1 MPIFGRHIK
10 RTTAVPL
17 VAKRVIEFNNARNI
31 GDTALNSAERAM
43 SESLLDGFS
52 MIRPEEFEK
61 LVNNIYY
68 TGYEKEVERAFSVI
82 ESELA
87 SELHKQLVESAKA
100 EAKDLSQQ
108 FINALTKAELPTP
121 AEITMAFSF
130 NAQSPEALKWARD
143 ESSKLV
149 TNMKKDQLAM
159 VRRVVGQSFG
169 AGDTRAGTSKNLRAI
184 LSQVSPGTDAGKLVA
199 RTLGVNA
206 NGLTVRYE
214 QALFNR
220 ATQLANTLT
229 AQGIEGTKALEKI
242 KTDTNKYAEKL
253 RRQRARTIARTET
266 MMAYNEGKQQAW
278 NQAADRGL
286 INKQTARKVWVTG
299 PMDVCPICAPL
310 NGQNQPIN
318 KPFSIRRMTPPA
330 HPNCR
335 CTMVLN
341 ASPKGRPTQGL
352 GTGTPGDPFRV
363 SVPDVPNLDDFP
375 PLPNLDAGDVVS
387 APRST
392 TPAEG
397 FSVERRVVSG
407 EDVEFHVH
415 SDGRIQ
421 VPGTDIERDPTGRW
435 FRNDKNGVREEFIPS
450 RNSAAGKIE
459 RGVKGG
465 VPTPP
470 KPVVPEPTPPIVPEP
485 VVVVP
490 EPPVK
495 PSLLD
500 RQVFDRDGKI
510 PAFRINTDGTIQLP
524 DTYHNGSPIRR
535 TADGKW
541 ERIAEP
547 NGNYYVEF
555 TPSQNSA
562 AGQLERHLKRN
573 KFKPGEE
580 FKPTGVTP
588 PKPVAPEPKPIPA
601 PEDQY
606 VPPSGEVGGFNIS
619 REGIIILENETYAGQ
634 PIMRL
639 NDGRWIRANKNTG
652 QMEEFQPLRG
662 TNAFRVEE
670 NLKQHNFKVGE
681 MFQRPDM
688 NLSNVDVPT
697 GISPTA
703 GPLSGARPDLVV
715 DIEDL
720 RADIARLPKQGRRSM
735 GSQDWV
741 GWDESPD
748 LAAAMDAIDEAGGR
762 VLKMIEDEVLKRN
775 PEVQQLLQTL
785 QTQIDELNE
794 QVQPLLLAR
803 QQALGDSWK
812 RVLKKLEDDM
822 TPAGRAIFK
831 DVEFTVLDDRASIT
845 FSPVNTSRL
854 LEAMI
859 EEGDTPTGRQ
869 IARLLRLE
877 NYERQE
883 WEQVIDN
890 ITSTKYQTTFAIY
903 TNDGLE
909 VSVRY
914 LGTLAQNDRTLRQF
928 QDVYDDANVTYQDAM
943 SKITDLHA
951 EKRKHNRVLATA
963 RREVMVDVLRASRP
977 RYGQSRVS
985 LQSYFSSINAP
996 QVVGTR
1002 RVEQALQELT
1012 ELLPAEWVEDTVRET
1027 RGMGWTLKFA
1037 PRGGNT
1043 KSRRLIELSGDRA
1056 NDGRDMGGWRS
1067 TLMHEVQHSTQDV
1080 RGVVDTEY
1088 AIFNRLGKKQGLSSS
1103 SRPQIYMKHKGKADE
1118 IAFDLGV
1125 DDLYTGRIYPWGSTE
1140 VTTRGLERLFH
1151 SDWYFLRTNGD
1162 QYLRYLLGILIGL

>member
-1 MPIFGRHIK
+1 MPIFGRHINK
-10 RTTAVPL
+10 TKAIPL
-17 VAKRVIEFNNARNI
+17 VAKRVIEFSNARNI
-31 GDTALNSAERAM
+31 RDTALNSAERAM

-68 TGYEKEVERAFSVI
+68 TGYEKEVERAFAVI

-100 EAKDLSQQ
+100 EAKELSQQ
-108 FINALTKAELPTP
+108 FISALTKAELPTP

-184 LSQVSPGTDAGKLVA
+184 LSQVSPGTDAGKLMA

-220 ATQLANTLT
+220 ATQVANTLT

-299 PMDVCPICAPL
+299 PMDVCTICAPL

-318 KPFSIRRMTPPA
+318 KPFSIKRMTPPA

-352 GTGTPGDPFRV
+352 GTGTPGDPYRV

-375 PLPNLDAGDVVS
+375 ALPNVDAGDVVS
-387 APRST
+387 APRPT
-392 TPAEG
+392 TPTEG

-407 EDVEFHVH
+407 EDIEFHVH
-415 SDGRIQ
+415 SDGRVQ

-500 RQVFDRDGKI
+500 RQEFDRDGKV

-547 NGNYYVEF
+547 NGNYYTEF

-580 FKPTGVTP
+580 FKPTGVRP
-588 PKPVAPEPKPIPA
+588 PKPVAPEPKPVV
-601 PEDQY
+601 PE
-606 VPPSGEVGGFNIS
+606 P
-619 REGIIILENETYAGQ
+619 T
-634 PIMRL
+634 
-639 NDGRWIRANKNTG
+639 
-652 QMEEFQPLRG
+652 
-662 TNAFRVEE
+662 
-670 NLKQHNFKVGE
+670 
-681 MFQRPDM
+681 
-688 NLSNVDVPT
+688 PT
-697 GISPTA
+697 GASPTA

-720 RADIARLPKQGRRSM
+720 RDDIALMSKSGARSR
-735 GSQDWV
+735 STSDWI
-741 GWDESPD
+741 GWDEHPND
-748 LAAAMDAIDEAGGR
+748 TAAMDAIDKAGGR
-762 VLKMIEDEVLKRN
+762 VLAKIEQEVRRLDPTAQDDIRAIDK
-775 PEVQQLLQTL
+775 L
-785 QTQIDELNE
+785 IDEAKYELDKLALNMTSE
-794 QVQPLLLAR
+794 YRKAWTSILDRITSDAVSHRTKALMSYVDLPAQDEIANTLLVFDKKSR
-803 QQALGDSWK
+803 QALLD
-812 RVLKKLEDDM
+812 
-822 TPAGRAIFK
+822 AI
-831 DVEFTVLDDRASIT
+831 V
-845 FSPVNTSRL
+845 
-854 LEAMI
+854 
-859 EEGDTPTGRQ
+859 EEGDTSAG
-869 IARLLRLE
+869 RLLAQLLRVDYFGGEKTWARIIDDLAGVGDIRLSSTRFDE
-877 NYERQE
+877 FAKVPELNEAIERWRQAMDARGK
-883 WEQVIDN
+883 V
-890 ITSTKYQTTFAIY
+890 
-903 TNDGLE
+903 NDKVL
-909 VSVRY
+909 
-914 LGTLAQNDRTLRQF
+914 QLR
-928 QDVYDDANVTYQDAM
+928 
-943 SKITDLHA
+943 A
-951 EKRKHNRVLATA
+951 EKGKIAKRVVDMHNAVLK
-963 RREVMVDVLRASRP
+963 DVLRASRP
-977 RYGQSRVS
+977 RYGQPRASIA
-985 LQSYFSSINAP
+985 SYFRDVKLPTGVKKKDWTDAI
-996 QVVGTR
+996 
-1002 RVEQALQELT
+1002 EELDGM
-1012 ELLPAEWVEDTVRET
+1012 LPAEWVEDTITQT
-1027 RGMGWTLKFA
+1027 RGSGWTLKFTK
-1037 PRGGNT
+1037 RGYNS
-1043 KSRRLIELSGDRA
+1043 SRERTIALSGDKTNSGKGIR
-1056 NDGRDMGGWRS
+1056 GWRS
-1067 TLMHEVQHSTQDV
+1067 TLAHEFQHSVQDV
-1080 RGVVDTEY
+1080 RGVTNSEY
-1088 AIFNRLGKKQGLSSS
+1088 LIINRLGKKRGLTSSS
-1103 SRPQIYMKHKGKADE
+1103 KPKTITKGE
-1118 IAFDLGV
+1118 VGWDLGIN
-1125 DDLYTGRIYPWGSTE
+1125 DLYTGRLYTWGSTE
-1140 VTTRGLERLFH
+1140 VTTRGVERLFYEG
-1151 SDWYFLRTNGD
+1151 WAGMRKNGD
-1162 QYLRYLLGILIGL
+1162 EYIRYLLGILVGL

>member
-1 MPIFGRHIK
+1 MPIFGRHINK
-10 RTTAVPL
+10 TKAIPL

-100 EAKDLSQQ
+100 EAKELSQQ
-108 FINALTKAELPTP
+108 FISALTKAELPTP

-149 TNMKKDQLAM
+149 TNMKKDQLAV

-169 AGDTRAGTSKNLRAI
+169 AGETRAGTSKNLRAI
-184 LSQVSPGTDAGKLVA
+184 LSQVSPGTDAGKLMA

-220 ATQLANTLT
+220 ATQVANTLT

-299 PMDVCPICAPL
+299 PMDVCTICAPL

-318 KPFSIRRMTPPA
+318 KPFSIKKMTPPA

-352 GTGTPGDPFRV
+352 GTGTPGDPYRV

-375 PLPNLDAGDVVS
+375 ALPNVDAGDVVS
-387 APRST
+387 APRPT

-407 EDVEFHVH
+407 EDIEFHVH
-415 SDGRIQ
+415 SDGRVQ

-500 RQVFDRDGKI
+500 RQEFDRDGKV
-510 PAFRINTDGTIQLP
+510 PAFRINSDGTIQLP

-547 NGNYYVEF
+547 NGNYYTEF

-580 FKPTGVTP
+580 FKPTGVRP
-588 PKPVAPEPKPIPA
+588 PKPVAPEPKPVVPEPTPIPA
-601 PEDQY
+601 PASQY
-606 VPPSGEVGGFNIS
+606 VPPSGDVVGFEIS
-619 REGIIILENETYAGQ
+619 REGIVVLEGEQYLGQ
-634 PIMRL
+634 PILRL
-639 NDGRWIRANKNTG
+639 NDGRWVRANRNTG
-652 QMEEFQPLRG
+652 MMEEFVPLRG
-662 TNAFRVEE
+662 SSAFRVEE

-688 NLSNVDVPT
+688 KLPTVQTPT
-697 GISPTA
+697 GLSPTA

-720 RADIARLPKQGRRSM
+720 RDDIALISKSGAKSRST
-735 GSQDWV
+735 SDWI
-741 GWDESPD
+741 GWDEHPND
-748 LAAAMDAIDEAGGR
+748 TAAMDAIDKAGGR
-762 VLKMIEDEVLKRN
+762 VLAKIEQEVRRLDPTAQDDIRAIDK
-775 PEVQQLLQTL
+775 L
-785 QTQIDELNE
+785 IDEAKYELDKLALNMTSE
-794 QVQPLLLAR
+794 YRKAWTSILDRITSDAVSHRTKALMSYVDLPAQDEIANTLLVF
-803 QQALGDSWK
+803 DEK
-812 RVLKKLEDDM
+812 
-822 TPAGRAIFK
+822 
-831 DVEFTVLDDRASIT
+831 
-845 FSPVNTSRL
+845 SRKAL
-854 LEAMI
+854 LEAI
-859 EEGDTPTGRQ
+859 VEEGDTSAG
-869 IARLLRLE
+869 RLLAQLLRVDYFGGEKTWARIIDDLAGVGDIRLSSTRFDE
-877 NYERQE
+877 FAKVPELNEAIERWRQAMDARGK
-883 WEQVIDN
+883 V
-890 ITSTKYQTTFAIY
+890 
-903 TNDGLE
+903 NDKVL
-909 VSVRY
+909 
-914 LGTLAQNDRTLRQF
+914 QLRA
-928 QDVYDDANVTYQDAM
+928 DKG
-943 SKITDLHA
+943 KIA
-951 EKRKHNRVLATA
+951 KRVVDIHNAVLK
-963 RREVMVDVLRASRP
+963 DVLRASRP
-977 RYGQSRVS
+977 RYGQPRASIA
-985 LQSYFSSINAP
+985 SYFRDVKLPTGVKKKDWADAI
-996 QVVGTR
+996 
-1002 RVEQALQELT
+1002 EELDGM
-1012 ELLPAEWVEDTVRET
+1012 LPAEWVEDTITQT
-1027 RGMGWTLKFA
+1027 RGSGWTLKFTK
-1037 PRGGNT
+1037 RGYNS
-1043 KSRRLIELSGDRA
+1043 SRERTIALSGDKTNSGKGIR
-1056 NDGRDMGGWRS
+1056 GWRS
-1067 TLMHEVQHSTQDV
+1067 TLAHEFQHSVQDV
-1080 RGVVDTEY
+1080 RGVTNSEY
-1088 AIFNRLGKKQGLSSS
+1088 LIINRLGKKRGLTSSS
-1103 SRPQIYMKHKGKADE
+1103 KPKTITKGE
-1118 IAFDLGV
+1118 VGWDLGV
-1125 DDLYTGRIYPWGSTE
+1125 NDLYTGRLYTWGSTE
-1140 VTTRGLERLFH
+1140 VTTRGVERLFYEG
-1151 SDWYFLRTNGD
+1151 WAGMRKNGD
-1162 QYLRYLLGILIGL
+1162 EYIRYLLGILVGL

>member
-10 RTTAVPL
+10 RTTAIPL

-31 GDTALNSAERAM
+31 GDNALNSAERAM

-184 LSQVSPGTDAGKLVA
+184 LSQVSPGTDAGKLMA

-242 KTDTNKYAEKL
+242 KKDTNKYAEKL

-278 NQAADRGL
+278 NQAAYRGL
-286 INKQTARKVWVTG
+286 INRQTARKVWVTG
-299 PMDVCPICAPL
+299 PFDVCPICAPL

-318 KPFSIRRMTPPA
+318 KPFSIKKMTPPA

-341 ASPKGRPTQGL
+341 ASPQGRPTQGL

-375 PLPNLDAGDVVS
+375 ALPNLDAGDVVS
-387 APRST
+387 APRPT

-397 FSVERRVVSG
+397 FNIERRVVSG

-415 SDGRIQ
+415 TDGRVQ

-435 FRNDKNGVREEFIPS
+435 FRTDKNGAREEFIPS

-470 KPVVPEPTPPIVPEP
+470 KPVIPEPTPPIVPEP

-500 RQVFDRDGKI
+500 RQEFDRDGKI
-510 PAFRINTDGTIQLP
+510 PGFRINTDGTIQLP

-580 FKPTGVTP
+580 FKPAGGTTPVTQ
-588 PKPVAPEPKPIPA
+588 PKVPEPVVVQPDKPSIAHLKVDIDDLLADAKRLPRLGKRRMPNYSDWVGNTETDDIKAALDAFDEMGRRIEIVIEQEIQRRGGALLSEVKELRKQLKVIEELRDSVVGERQRLMDEAANAMLDHVKVNLRSTEARQLIDDVKVQVENYSYGKIVREDKVKLLKAILAEGDTPA
-601 PEDQY
+601 GNQLARDFMRLGNEDSSWQDILDL
-606 VPPSGEVGGFNIS
+606 VDRQLERGFEHS
-619 REGIIILENETYAGQ
+619 VFTSTLENFPDVEAVSS
-634 PIMRL
+634 RL
-639 NDGRWIRANKNTG
+639 KILL
-652 QMEEFQPLRG
+652 EYES
-662 TNAFRVEE
+662 E
-670 NLKQHNFKVGE
+670 
-681 MFQRPDM
+681 
-688 NLSNVDVPT
+688 SN
-697 GISPTA
+697 
-703 GPLSGARPDLVV
+703 
-715 DIEDL
+715 L
-720 RADIARLPKQGRRSM
+720 RAASMHELRMKIIKLREELQLQSADVVRDVLEATRPGFGQSTNLIKDYFRDIRLPKQIKQQTM
-735 GSQDWV
+735 
-741 GWDESPD
+741 DE
-748 LAAAMDAIDEAGGR
+748 AMD
-762 VLKMIEDEVLKRN
+762 
-775 PEVQQLLQTL
+775 
-785 QTQIDELNE
+785 EL
-794 QVQPLLLAR
+794 R
-803 QQALGDSWK
+803 
-812 RVLKKLEDDM
+812 
-822 TPAGRAIFK
+822 
-831 DVEFTVLDDRASIT
+831 
-845 FSPVNTSRL
+845 SR
-854 LEAMI
+854 
-859 EEGDTPTGRQ
+859 
-869 IARLLRLE
+869 
-877 NYERQE
+877 
-883 WEQVIDN
+883 
-890 ITSTKYQTTFAIY
+890 
-903 TNDGLE
+903 
-909 VSVRY
+909 
-914 LGTLAQNDRTLRQF
+914 
-928 QDVYDDANVTYQDAM
+928 
-943 SKITDLHA
+943 
-951 EKRKHNRVLATA
+951 
-963 RREVMVDVLRASRP
+963 
-977 RYGQSRVS
+977 
-985 LQSYFSSINAP
+985 
-996 QVVGTR
+996 
-1002 RVEQALQELT
+1002 
-1012 ELLPAEWVEDTVRET
+1012 LPAEWIDETFAET
-1027 RGMGWTLKFA
+1027 RGSGWSMRFGK
-1037 PRGGNT
+1037 RGHNDIQKRHIEMSGN
-1043 KSRRLIELSGDRA
+1043 KEDA
-1056 NDGRDMGGWRS
+1056 GRGRGWRS
-1067 TLMHEVQHSTQDV
+1067 TLTHEFQHSVQMIKGMAD
-1080 RGVVDTEY
+1080 GEY
-1088 AIFNRLGKKQGLSSS
+1088 AIFNRLANMRGITKGTK
-1103 SRPQIYMKHKGKADE
+1103 PMKYAKGE
-1118 IAFDLGV
+1118 YAFDLGV
-1125 DDLYTGRIYPWGSTE
+1125 DDLYTGKMYFGGYSE
-1140 VTTRGLERLFH
+1140 VTTRGMERLFH
-1151 SDWYFLRTNGD
+1151 EYWQTYTAD
-1162 QYLRYLLGILIGL
+1162 QQELIAFRRYLLGILAGL